1 MNHLNVIEAVRK
13 WFDKLTILSTV
24 EGMVRQAQHPEPIEG
39 MVTVKQTDGC
49 SRKAGVVAL
58 MHAVLGFLFMF
69 TPSAAGIVDIVKD
82 GKPVAVIVVQ
92 QTGEQQ
98 APSQRGK
105 SSRAGFELSDIGA
118 ADVLADWIEKIT
130 DARLARR
137 SLGGQARRRPGLEL
151 TSRPPN
157 DAPAIY
163 IGTAALKAGLS
174 LDQIQS
180 PTSEG
185 LRIVCDGAGRI
196 LIAGQNDS
204 STTKAV
210 CRFLEELGCRYFMDN
225 DLGEVYPRT
234 KTLAVGKLDISE
246 KPGFLLRKIWGS
258 QWTGSSLWK
267 TWNGDGGLPMAMGH
281 SWGKYVD
288 ESLFEQHP
296 EYFALRDASRK
307 KGSWYCTSNPQLRKI
322 FADGVIAKGGYNPS
336 LSPPDGTG
344 YCQCDKCLAQDDPA
358 NIEPSSGR
366 PSVTNR
372 YVDFFD
378 EVAQRV
384 TKVHPDWLLSFY
396 CYADYTQPPT
406 LGRKP
411 AGAWAGKLSPNLVAW
426 IAPLRYSRYHRIGS
440 PNSPSCMQ
448 LVNVIDGWADVAN
461 HIAYRTYNFNCA
473 ECLVPFSKLSI
484 WKHDIPYLKTK
495 GCIGINLES
504 LANWEIYGPHLYQSI
519 RIAYNPDADSDA
531 LMDDYFTKFYGA
543 EAGPLMKE
551 YWLSIDNAFAELK
564 CESGGFFALH
574 LVYTPQFLQKLE
586 GLIKKASSVTALDKT
601 YSARVAMTGEG
612 LKNAAQYIDMREAM
626 NTGDFS
632 AARRIYDELCA
643 RNEAEQKKGYGNH
656 YTLNYLRRFIG
667 PLVAAGAQA
676 TAPPN
681 KVLQVLPD
689 RMKLEYDREDNGLA
703 KGFHKAEFDDSKW
716 KDVATYSS
724 TLNAQGQPDVKSIMW
739 YRTSLDVPRRH
750 GPPARSQDPPPR
762 GAGGLTLFF
771 TEVDGQSVAVYL
783 NGKEVVS
790 LGSEARRKPFEVDI
804 TGVAAP
810 GQNTLS
816 LRIDHSR
823 ITELFVGGIVRPI
836 LLIEKPAQ

>member
-1 MNHLNVIEAVRK
+1 
-13 WFDKLTILSTV
+13 
-24 EGMVRQAQHPEPIEG
+24 
-39 MVTVKQTDGC
+39 
-49 SRKAGVVAL
+49 
-58 MHAVLGFLFMF
+58 
-69 TPSAAGIVDIVKD
+69 
-82 GKPVAVIVVQ
+82 
-92 QTGEQQ
+92 
-98 APSQRGK
+98 
-105 SSRAGFELSDIGA
+105 
-118 ADVLADWIEKIT
+118 
-130 DARLARR
+130 
-137 SLGGQARRRPGLEL
+137 
-151 TSRPPN
+151 
-157 DAPAIY
+157 
-163 IGTAALKAGLS
+163 
-174 LDQIQS
+174 
-180 PTSEG
+180 
-185 LRIVCDGAGRI
+185 
-196 LIAGQNDS
+196 
-204 STTKAV
+204 
-210 CRFLEELGCRYFMDN
+210 
-225 DLGEVYPRT
+225 
-234 KTLAVGKLDISE
+234 
-246 KPGFLLRKIWGS
+246 
-258 QWTGSSLWK
+258 
-267 TWNGDGGLPMAMGH
+267 
-281 SWGKYVD
+281 
-288 ESLFEQHP
+288 
-296 EYFALRDASRK
+296 
-307 KGSWYCTSNPQLRKI
+307 
-322 FADGVIAKGGYNPS
+322 
-336 LSPPDGTG
+336 
-344 YCQCDKCLAQDDPA
+344 
-358 NIEPSSGR
+358 
-366 PSVTNR
+366 
-372 YVDFFD
+372 
-378 EVAQRV
+378 
-384 TKVHPDWLLSFY
+384 
-396 CYADYTQPPT
+396 
-406 LGRKP
+406 
-411 AGAWAGKLSPNLVAW
+411 
-426 IAPLRYSRYHRIGS
+426 
-440 PNSPSCMQ
+440 MQ

-612 LKNAAQYIDMREAM
+612 LKNAAQYIDIREAM
-626 NTGDFS
+626 NTGDF
-632 AARRIYDELCA
+632 ATAKRTYDELCA

-667 PLVAAGAQA
+667 PFVAAGAQA

-724 TLNAQGQPDVKSIMW
+724 TLNAQGLPDVKSIMW
-739 YRTSLDVPRRH
+739 YRASIDVPRRH
-750 GPPARSQDPPPR
+750 GPPARGP
-762 GAGGLTLFF
+762 GGLTLFF

-783 NGKEVVS
+783 NGKEAVS

-823 ITELFVGGIVRPI
+823 ITELFLGGVVRPI
-836 LLIEKPAQ
+836 LLIEKPAP